1 MILIEYYRIQ
11 LDSLARAY
19 PKCLKCVAAAAK
31 LVEVSADLTI
41 GNDVH
46 LQTPHVFQS
55 LLNLA
60 VTEHLSS
67 SRLIT
72 YDQLLLSPSNIYLKY
87 NFNPATLFLLSGK
100 GEEHHRESY
109 FLISYCTSTF
119 KAYIPT

>member
-11 LDSLARAY
+11 LESLARAY
-19 PKCLKCVAAAAK
+19 PKCLKWVTAAAK
-31 LVEVSADLTI
+31 LAEVSADLTI
-41 GNDVH
+41 GNDAH
-46 LQTPHVFQS
+46 LQTPHVFQN

-87 NFNPATLFLLSGK
+87 NFNPATLLPLSGK
-100 GEEHHRESY
+100 GEEHNCETV
-109 FLISYCTSTF
+109 I
-119 KAYIPT
+119 I